1 MFNETIRNM
10 LEARK
15 FLTASP
21 EETVTHVCKLM
32 RAKKAGAVLVIMGG
46 NLTGIFTE
54 RDVVFRVIAQDLN
67 PEKTSLLKVMT
78 PEPMALGPDKTY
90 GHALLLMHEN
100 GFRHMPVVEN
110 GKPIGIISSRNA
122 MDPDMQEFVWEER
135 RRNYYLSRL
144 QPKHAT
150 AAR

>member
-78 PEPMALGPDKTY
+78 PEPMALGPDNEHSTTTLGDSEVLSVK
-90 GHALLLMHEN
+90 N
-100 GFRHMPVVEN
+100 PVCD
-110 GKPIGIISSRNA
+110 PI
-122 MDPDMQEFVWEER
+122 PEFSQRPEHDSHIPSCVGR
-135 RRNYYLSRL
+135 
-144 QPKHAT
+144 Q
-150 AAR
+150 